1 MSQSTDDSIGVPIP
15 DEHVGAFVA
24 EAFEDPERSTNWS
37 DVVDLLV
44 APDARDAWEALDPRE
59 QVREALSMAFDY
71 DRQAANH
78 LDSVPLG
85 SEDPAAR
92 DEIDEALR
100 CRTNA
105 DTIRDGIA
113 DAYAGDRLG
122 DEDLVAALEAA
133 DFEPGVVARREDLL
147 EQVTNVYDVDYRP
160 YGGTLFDADEGPE
173 PETDHEE
180 ERTETW

>member
-24 EAFEDPERSTNWS
+24 EAFEDPERATRWS

-44 APDARDAWEALDPRE
+44 APSARDAWAALDPRE
-59 QVREALSMAFDY
+59 QAEEALSMAFDY
-71 DRQAANH
+71 DRRAADH
-78 LDSVPLG
+78 LDAVPLD
-85 SEDPAAR
+85 EAEPAAS

-105 DTIRDGIA
+105 DTIRDGVA
-113 DAYAGDRLG
+113 DAYANDRL
-122 DEDLVAALEAA
+122 DDDDLVAALDGA

-147 EQVTNVYDVDYRP
+147 ERVTNVYDVEYRP
-160 YGGTLFDADEGPE
+160 YGGTLFDGDDGPE
-173 PETDHEE
+173 PETDHERN
-180 ERTETW
+180 RTETW